1 MLQALDVYR
10 WLMGAESRPAC
21 EAFDA
26 HVVGA
31 VLALSVDGTR
41 RGVSLSDSLGLSPS
55 ETAELVG
62 SHFPHAQGLFTGLS
76 AAVAQPASEDELC
89 LRDLLWRG
97 STERTELERK
107 FAVIIARRAQLPNHL
122 WQDLGLRHRRELS
135 WLMSRHFEPLANKNS
150 TDMKW
155 KKFLYR
161 TICRDASYSLCVSP
175 TCSECTD
182 YDGCFGEEAG
192 ESLLSAPQGGEP

>member
-107 FAVIIARRAQLPNHL
+107 FAVIIARRAQLPNH
-122 WQDLGLRHRRELS
+122 RRELS